1 MKRSHAVSRAR
12 SSTAARGIST
22 LFCALVIGC
31 GPKAD
36 PGATD
41 ATTGLTTSAGTS
53 TSGTVDTTAASTG
66 APTMATIADS
76 DPCGTG
82 ACGTGVD
89 DPTCGAFICE
99 TDMIVCASGHGNRC
113 RAFCDVFLQDCP
125 DGEKCAAVITDG
137 GGAWDGTRCVPV
149 SGTDV
154 AGDACTSESAAD
166 GLDSCVEGAMCWAV
180 DMDGNGTCVAL
191 CMGSFDAPTCPNS
204 GMCTIS
210 NEGSLNLCLPNCDP
224 LLQDCAEGAAC
235 YPINDGF
242 ICAPDASGDSGKA
255 NDPCE
260 FINVCE
266 AGLLCAGP
274 EFVGAGCPAGSMGCC
289 TPFCEFPD
297 GVCPN
302 PDQQCVQWFD
312 PAMLPEGD
320 PQLAIGFCG
329 VPQ

>member
-1 MKRSHAVSRAR
+1 MKNSLLLI
-12 SSTAARGIST
+12 SS
-22 LFCALVIGC
+22 LFCSALAFGC
-31 GPKAD
+31 ADEKGDTGANTTKATATNPTSD
-36 PGATD
+36 ATSNSGSDTSATASATD
-41 ATTGLTTSAGTS
+41 GGTSGVDPTAPGTTSDA
-53 TSGTVDTTAASTG
+53 TG
-66 APTMATIADS
+66 PGSSSDS
-76 DPCGTG
+76 
-82 ACGTGVD
+82 
-89 DPTCGAFICE
+89 PTCGAFICE
-99 TDMIVCASGHGNRC
+99 TDTPVVGE
-113 RAFCDVFLQDCP
+113 CDVFLQDCK

-137 GGAWDGTRCVPV
+137 GGAWNSSKCVPV
-149 SGTDV
+149 SGSDV
-154 AGDACTSESAAD
+154 PGDACTAESTAD
-166 GLDSCVEGAMCWAV
+166 GLDSCAKGAMCWGV
-180 DMDGNGTCVAL
+180 DMDGNGTCVEL
-191 CMGSFDAPTCPNS
+191 CMGTPDAPTCPNS
-204 GMCTIS
+204 GMCTIA
-210 NEGSLNLCLPNCDP
+210 NDGFLNLCLPNCDP

-242 ICAPDASGDSGKA
+242 TCAPDASGDTGKA

-302 PDQQCVQWFD
+302 PDQSCVQWFD

-320 PQLAIGFCG
+320 PQLAIGYCG